1 MVDFYR
7 SHRPI
12 FTLGFALAIMAAL
25 LVTFALTPRGDD
37 LALFAIAALMTVGA
51 LYAVRNTA
59 LAVIA
64 CCIPLC
70 RHADLLLDRLGLGR
84 TAGSPRRG
92 RVWQTLHAMLAVIAV
107 ALAIGT
113 GLLSKTMPAV
123 EAKPVG
129 ALAFMEEHKL
139 QGNVLSDFGWADYL
153 LFHYAARTKIFI
165 ESIFEAYY
173 PHQVQSDFAA
183 INDAE
188 SGAARVLDRY
198 RNDFVLMPTGSAA
211 YSLMMAQAGWRLI
224 YRDPIS
230 ALFTRANSP
239 AAQLANVPE
248 LVKTAPPSLFP

>member
-1 MVDFYR
+1 MGR
-7 SHRPI
+7 I
-12 FTLGFALAIMAAL
+12 FRLPLVLG
-25 LVTFALTPRGDD
+25 VVQR
-37 LALFAIAALMTVGA
+37 
-51 LYAVRNTA
+51 
-59 LAVIA
+59 
-64 CCIPLC
+64 
-70 RHADLLLDRLGLGR
+70 DLLLDRLGLGR

-107 ALAIGT
+107 ALAIRT

-153 LFHYAARTKIFI
+153 LFHYAVRTKIFI

-188 SGAARVLDRY
+188 SGAARK
-198 RNDFVLMPTGSAA
+198 A
-211 YSLMMAQAGWRLI
+211 W
-224 YRDPIS
+224 
-230 ALFTRANSP
+230 
-239 AAQLANVPE
+239 
-248 LVKTAPPSLFP
+248 